1 MARTPRSGVTGTLMT
16 AALLTADLT
25 AVVDREKADVRG
37 FMLRDARFFFL
48 LFRNWLEHDLRE
60 PDTDIDL
67 TQLKRACARLA
78 ARRRIVVVPPAK
90 RRRGRRPRTRYVLTL
105 AGVLALVDE
114 LVAWTPDRSFE
125 EGLFVIL
132 FASSYRALVMRRA
145 EQAGAPVARRHVA
158 RALDP
163 RVIVATLRR
172 ALTKQI
178 ADLEERMASGDQL
191 YAAASSLRAAGAPD
205 PAIVRELER
214 ISPYQLHYM
223 RPLGELLL
231 SLPVDIR
238 HYEMGEG
245 ITARRELI
253 FAPLLQLAR
262 AQLAVLTN
270 LDAAVR

>member
-1 MARTPRSGVTGTLMT
+1 MARTPRTGVTGTLMT
-16 AALLTADLT
+16 ASLLTADLT

-37 FMLRDARFFFL
+37 FMLCDARFFFL

-67 TQLKRACARLA
+67 TQLKRACERLA
-78 ARRRIVVVPPAK
+78 ARRRLAVVPPAK

-105 AGVLALVDE
+105 AGVLALVDD
-114 LVAWTPDRSFE
+114 LVAWTPERTFE
-125 EGLFVIL
+125 EGLFVVL

-163 RVIVATLRR
+163 RVIIATLRR

-191 YAAASSLRAAGAPD
+191 YAAASSLRAAGASD
-205 PAIVRELER
+205 TAIVRELER
-214 ISPYQLHYM
+214 ISPYQLNYM

-231 SLPVDIR
+231 SLPIDIR
-238 HYEMGEG
+238 RYEMSDG

-253 FAPLLQLAR
+253 FTPLLQLAR
-262 AQLAVLTN
+262 AQLGVLAKLETK
-270 LDAAVR
+270 LA